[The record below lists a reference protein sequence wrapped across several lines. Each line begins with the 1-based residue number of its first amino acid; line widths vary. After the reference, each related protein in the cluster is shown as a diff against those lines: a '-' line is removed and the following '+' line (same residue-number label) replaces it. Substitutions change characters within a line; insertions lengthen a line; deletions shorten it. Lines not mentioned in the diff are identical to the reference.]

1 MKKTALI
8 IGITLFIVNLLPA
21 QNADGDLILRV
32 HEQEQ
37 SVHIYHMMTPPLGHG
52 THFYRSIDGG
62 EFERITVDPVMPLQ
76 RADLLEARLGSE
88 LFELLLEETQRETAT
103 SAFFA
108 LRNLR
113 DVNSPLTILHP
124 EFADILGRR
133 FVDSDA
139 PFGSEVTYRAVIVN
153 DLGRPVDMEAEGSL
167 RAEPHR
173 LQQPDITGAESVQG
187 WIELEWNYP
196 ATPGDANDGATFFRI
211 SLDENGAERE
221 RMFLR
226 NAAQSS
232 FTTRISAPEPGTE
245 VVISVTPLDFI
256 RQPGPSSD
264 PVTILIVD
272 DVPPPRVRGLAV
284 RPDGDDRVNLSWH
297 ISPDPG
303 ATGYFVYRSQQSNE
317 GYERIHEQ
325 PVPVSE
331 PFYTDRVPS
340 LRQQYFYRITAVDA
354 AGNESVPSDLEWVFV
369 EDHVPPVAPVNLQAV
384 FNEVTGS
391 VDLSWEDPQ
400 PDPNLMTYLL
410 IRRSTLPGAS
420 TAMAQ
425 VNMDDITET
434 TYSDRGFA
442 NDGFL
447 EGAFYEYGIAAA
459 DSAYNLSDTLFVQ
472 LQIPG
477 LTPPEPPSDLTARSD
492 GNRINLQWSQTSS
505 RSATHYH
512 IYRYNDL
519 QSDTLLAEVPVRRTT
534 FRDHR
539 VVRGMEYSYA
549 IAAIDSFGTE
559 GDRSDAVVEM
569 MHYLN
574 PPPRVR
580 NVRVSRN
587 GQPGALIRWEAL
599 PQGRI
604 TGYLVYRSDMATA
617 GFQPISEE
625 PVREPQ
631 FTDAG
636 GEPGY
641 WYRVVAVD
649 LSENRSLPSE
659 AVLLREIE

>member
-8 IGITLFIVNLLPA
+8 IVITLFLVNLLPA
-21 QNADGDLILRV
+21 QHVDGDLILRIQ
-32 HEQEQ
+32 EQEQ

-52 THFYRSIDGG
+52 THFYRRIDGG

-76 RADLLEARLGSE
+76 RADLLESRLGSE
-88 LFELLLEETQRETAT
+88 LYELLLEETERETAT

-113 DVNSPLTILHP
+113 DVNRPLTILHT

-139 PFGSEVTYRAVIVN
+139 TFGREVTYRAVVVN
-153 DLGRPVDMEAEGSL
+153 DLGRPINMEAEGSV
-167 RAEPHR
+167 RVEPHR

-187 WIELEWNYP
+187 WIELEWSYP
-196 ATPGDANDGATFFRI
+196 ATPGDDNDGATFFRI
-211 SLDENGAERE
+211 NLDENGAERE

-226 NAAQSS
+226 NAAQSI

-245 VVISVTPLDFI
+245 VVVTVTPLDFI
-256 RQPGPSSD
+256 RQEGPVSD
-264 PVTILIVD
+264 PATILIVD
-272 DVPPPRVRGLAV
+272 DVPPPRIRGLAV
-284 RPDGDDRVNLSWH
+284 RPDGDGSVILSWH
-297 ISPDPG
+297 VSPDPG
-303 ATGYFVYRSQQSNE
+303 ATGYFVYRSLQSDD

-331 PFYTDRVPS
+331 PFYTDRAPR
-340 LRQQYFYRITAVDA
+340 LRQQYFYRITAIDA
-354 AGNESVPSDLEWVFV
+354 AGNESEPSDLEWVFV
-369 EDHVPPVAPVNLQAV
+369 EDHVPPDAPVNLQAV
-384 FNEVTGS
+384 FNEVTGN

-400 PDPNLMTYLL
+400 PDPDLMTYLL

-442 NDGFL
+442 NEGFL
-447 EGAFYEYGIAAA
+447 EGAIYEYGVAAA
-459 DSAYNLSDTLFVQ
+459 DSAFNLSDTLFVE

-477 LTPPEPPSDLTARSD
+477 LTPPEPPTGLTARSD

-512 IYRYNDL
+512 IYRHNDL
-519 QSDTLLAEVPVRRTT
+519 HGDTLLAEVPVRRTT
-534 FRDHR
+534 FRDHQ
-539 VVRGMEYSYA
+539 VERGMEYSYA

-559 GDRSDAVVEM
+559 GVRSEAATEM
-569 MHYLN
+569 MHYRN
-574 PPPRVR
+574 SPPRVR

-587 GQPGALIRWEAL
+587 AQPGALIRWEAL
-599 PQGRI
+599 PQERI

-617 GFQPISEE
+617 GFRLINDE

-631 FTDAG
+631 FTDSGA
-636 GEPGY
+636 EPGH

-649 LSENRSLPSE
+649 VSDNRSLPSD
-659 AVLLREIE
+659 AVLLREPE